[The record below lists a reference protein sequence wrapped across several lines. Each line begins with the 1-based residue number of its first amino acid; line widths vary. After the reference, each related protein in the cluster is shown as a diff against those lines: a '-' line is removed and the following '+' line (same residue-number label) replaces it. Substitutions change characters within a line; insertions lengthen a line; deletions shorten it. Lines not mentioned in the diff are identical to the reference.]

1 MKTETKTGRWK
12 YAAIVLIVTLL
23 VGLFWS
29 YVKNGPKGEIY
40 LYGEEHS
47 KQSILDKELSIWGEY
62 PSGASITKKECGIC
76 LWNSRI
82 RMHNF

>member
-1 MKTETKTGRWK
+1 MKKETKTRRWK

-29 YVKNGPKGEIY
+29 YVKMGRRAK
-40 LYGEEHS
+40 
-47 KQSILDKELSIWGEY
+47 SIFTEKNTASRAFSTRNF

>member
-1 MKTETKTGRWK
+1 MKKETKTRRWK

-47 KQSILDKELSIWGEY
+47 KQLSLIH
-62 PSGASITKKECGIC
+62 I
-76 LWNSRI
+76 
-82 RMHNF
+82 

>member
-40 LYGEEHS
+40 LYGENTAS
-47 KQSILDKELSIWGEY
+47 RAFSTRNF

>member
-1 MKTETKTGRWK
+1 MKKETKTGRWK
-12 YAAIVLIVTLL
+12 YAAIVLIAALL
-23 VGLFWS
+23 IGLLWNH
-29 YVKNGPKGEIY
+29 VKMGRRAK
-40 LYGEEHS
+40 
-47 KQSILDKELSIWGEY
+47 SISMEKNTASRAFSTRNF